1 MKTYFQ
7 IGTNDGNDGFRRLCI
22 KDKPDIIILVEPNIK
37 HLSAIQN
44 NYKGFPVVHIFNNA
58 IYYQNDEEVE
68 LFIPAK
74 DGIYGLPGVQPDRKQ
89 GNHTY
94 TDGQFSLLPMNDW
107 GEKKNMCS
115 FKTKTITFDTICE
128 KLNIKDIEFLQ
139 IDTEGFDTEIIRMID
154 LNKYNIRNIRYE
166 KWSFS
171 TECFTK
177 YHNDNNNLNNFG
189 IQGMKFVEQ
198 KLVNNNYVLR
208 DICDQDG
215 DDIIATKLT

>member
-22 KDKPDIIILVEPNIK
+22 LDKPDIIILVEPNIK
-37 HLSAIQN
+37 HLTSIQN
-44 NYKGFPVVHIFNNA
+44 NYKDFSNVHIFNNA

-115 FKTKTITFDTICE
+115 FKAKTITFDTICE
-128 KLNIKDIEFLQ
+128 QLNIKNIDFLQ
-139 IDTEGFDTEIIRMID
+139 IDTEGFDSEIIRMID
-154 LNKYNIRNIRYE
+154 LSKYNIKNIRYE
-166 KWSFS
+166 KWGFS
-171 TECFTK
+171 KECFTK
-177 YHNDNNNLNNFG
+177 YHNENDNLNYFG
-189 IQGMKFVEQ
+189 SEGMKLVEQ
-198 KLVNNNYVLR
+198 KLLNNNYVLR
-208 DICDQDG
+208 DISDSDG
-215 DDIIATKLT
+215 DDIIATKL

>member
-22 KDKPDIIILVEPNIK
+22 SDKPDIIILVEPNVNHLNSIK
-37 HLSAIQN
+37 N
-44 NYKGFPVVHIFNNA
+44 NYKELSNVHIFNNA
-58 IYYQNDEEVE
+58 VYYHNDEEVE

-74 DGIYGLPGVQPDRKQ
+74 DGIYGLPGVQPERKQ

-107 GEKKNMCS
+107 GEKNNMCT
-115 FKTKTITFDTICE
+115 FKAKTITFDAICE
-128 KLNIKDIEFLQ
+128 KLNIKDIDYLQ

-154 LNKYNIRNIRYE
+154 LNRYNIKRIRYE
-166 KWSFS
+166 KWGFS

-177 YHNDNNNLNNFG
+177 YHNDSDNLKYFG
-189 IQGMKFVEQ
+189 VEGMKLVEK
-198 KLVNNNYVLR
+198 KLHDNNYVLR
-208 DICDQDG
+208 DINDYDG
-215 DDIIATKLT
+215 NDIIATKL